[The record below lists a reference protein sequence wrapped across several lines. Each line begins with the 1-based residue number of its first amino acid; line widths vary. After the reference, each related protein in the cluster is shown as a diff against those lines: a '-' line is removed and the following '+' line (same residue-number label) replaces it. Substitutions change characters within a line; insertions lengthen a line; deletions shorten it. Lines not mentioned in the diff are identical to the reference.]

1 MGVGERK
8 RGSWKNAIHWTIKI
22 LQVKKLV
29 VILFFFFFYST
40 TKVWGE
46 NLKIGK
52 VENISFRASL
62 EIHHK
67 LIKFM
72 FNVKQKFGAL
82 GNQVYLREYIQIS
95 ATFFPHCS
103 SAHWLAGMK
112 HKARSRRA
120 RIWIIF
126 VNNHCSAHGLLRES
140 SPEHHLGYYN
150 QVEFARPIPLHG
162 VSTLSLVRSLPEWIY
177 MSIFTYNYTIFLVFV
192 KNTLEMNP
200 WLFLYI
206 TSQIFHPGSLISSTV
221 MPR

>member
-1 MGVGERK
+1 MLSIGLSRF
-8 RGSWKNAIHWTIKI
+8 SKI
-22 LQVKKLV
+22 LKVKKLV
-29 VILFFFFFYST
+29 VILFFFFFPIPP

-67 LIKFM
+67 VIKFM

-95 ATFFPHCS
+95 ATFFFHCS

-126 VNNHCSAHGLLRES
+126 VNNHCSARGLLRES
-140 SPEHHLGYYN
+140 SREHHLGYYHW
-150 QVEFARPIPLHG
+150 VEFARPIPLHG
-162 VSTLSLVRSLPEWIY
+162 VSTLSLVRLLPEWIC
-177 MSIFTYNYTIFLVFV
+177 MSIFTYNCTIFLVFV
-192 KNTLEMNP
+192 KNN
-200 WLFLYI
+200 
-206 TSQIFHPGSLISSTV
+206 
-221 MPR
+221 